1 MVKLVV
7 LYKKPADVKDFDDKY
22 FNTHLPLASK
32 IPGVKKAEIARVT
45 GAPGGGESEYHLIA
59 ELYFD
64 SKEDLDTAMASPEN
78 RAATKNLM
86 SFAKDVSTFMLA
98 DVEKMP
104 AIAGS

>member
-7 LYKKPADVKDFDDKY
+7 LYKKPADAKDFDDKY
-22 FNTHLPLASK
+22 FNTHIPLANK
-32 IPGVKKAEIARVT
+32 IPGVKKIEIARVT
-45 GAPGGGESEYHLIA
+45 GAPGGGESEYHLIT
-59 ELYFD
+59 EVYFD
-64 SKEDLDTAMASPEN
+64 SKEDMDAAMASPEN

-86 SFAKDVSTFMLA
+86 GFAKDIVSFMIA